1 MSINTI
7 TVSGRLG
14 AKPELKTTTSQ
25 KTVAKFSV
33 AVDEGYGDKKKTNWI
48 SVECWDR
55 NAEAAARFGDKGLR
69 LAVTGR
75 LSFDE
80 YNDKNENKVIKAK
93 IVASNLEFIDFP
105 AKEEEGF

>member
-7 TVSGRLG
+7 TISGRLG

-33 AVDEGYGDKKKTNWI
+33 AVDEGYGDKKKSNWVT
-48 SVECWDR
+48 VECWDR
-55 NAEAAARFGDKGLR
+55 NAEAVGKFGDKGLR
-69 LAVTGR
+69 IAVTGR

-80 YNDKNENKVIKAK
+80 WTDKNENKVVRAK
-93 IVASNLEFIDFP
+93 VVASSLEFIDFP